1 MNEKTLAFSGDVNAE
16 VKIKDYFNDYAKQ
29 RGQYDGYV
37 DTSISF
43 AEKEKKVN
51 DLLMAEVKKLSGLD
65 FNNSF
70 ASIEMMAKNPTF
82 QWAYMAVID
91 AAIDM
96 VLPDFVD
103 RTTSVYTETRNGAMG
118 GSFKFDVES
127 NDLFIVSKAGR
138 NQRNTEFQR
147 EDVGQRSII
156 PFNHNISVASNKYK
170 VLCGKESMARF
181 LMKAVLS
188 MEAELTKEI
197 ALAFASAMDDLKD
210 NGAEALHV
218 AGLADKSVIK
228 LIQTVSAYNRAP
240 AILMGT
246 MSAVH
251 DLLPQS
257 ANLRM
262 QVESDYVRVGYVPTI
277 YGTDVMV
284 MPQYAD
290 YTSADTYKLALPD
303 DKIYVI
309 SPSAQK
315 PVKLC
320 LEGAT
325 TSNTVESNADADL
338 TTNTTINKSWGIG
351 VVTNAI
357 AGVITVNG

>member
-1 MNEKTLAFSGDVNAE
+1 
-16 VKIKDYFNDYAKQ
+16 
-29 RGQYDGYV
+29 
-37 DTSISF
+37 
-43 AEKEKKVN
+43 
-51 DLLMAEVKKLSGLD
+51 
-65 FNNSF
+65 
-70 ASIEMMAKNPTF
+70 
-82 QWAYMAVID
+82 
-91 AAIDM
+91 
-96 VLPDFVD
+96 
-103 RTTSVYTETRNGAMG
+103 
-118 GSFKFDVES
+118 
-127 NDLFIVSKAGR
+127 
-138 NQRNTEFQR
+138 
-147 EDVGQRSII
+147 
-156 PFNHNISVASNKYK
+156 
-170 VLCGKESMARF
+170 MARF

-197 ALAFASAMDDLKD
+197 ALAFATAMDDVKD

-228 LIQTVSAYNRAP
+228 LIQTVQAYNRAP

-262 QVESDYVRVGYVPTI
+262 MVDSDYVRVGYISNI

-290 YTSADTYKLALPD
+290 YAAADQYKLALPD

-325 TSNTVESNADADL
+325 TSNTVDSNADADL

-351 VVTNAI
+351 VITNAI
-357 AGVITVNG
+357 AGVITVG